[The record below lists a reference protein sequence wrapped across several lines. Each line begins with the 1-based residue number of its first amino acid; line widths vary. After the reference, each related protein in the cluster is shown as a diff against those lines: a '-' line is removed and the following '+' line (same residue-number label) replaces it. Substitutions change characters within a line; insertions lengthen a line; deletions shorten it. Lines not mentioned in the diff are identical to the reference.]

1 MTIIEV
7 FADVACPFTHVGLR
21 RFVERR
27 AQVGA
32 TGVVLRIHAW
42 PLELVN
48 GTPLDPHH
56 IAAEV
61 EAIRAQVAPDLFAGF
76 DPAAF
81 PATSIPAFRLA
92 AAAYARDDATGEA
105 VSLAIRDALFE
116 HGQDISRPEVLAA
129 IADRYGVGEAADES
143 CVHDDWADGRAR
155 GVIGS
160 PHFFTGAQGQFC
172 PLLHIT
178 RVDGGWHVTQD
189 LSVLDA
195 ILGPPPAG

>member
-1 MTIIEV
+1 MTVIDV

-42 PLELVN
+42 PLEWVN
-48 GTPLDPHH
+48 GKPLDAHH
-56 IAAEV
+56 IAAEI
-61 EAIRAQVAPDLFAGF
+61 EAIRAQVAPDLFTGF

-92 AAAYARDDATGEA
+92 AAAYRRDDATGEA
-105 VSLAIRDALFE
+105 VSLALRDALFE
-116 HGQDISRPEVLAA
+116 HGRNIAAPDVLAE
-129 IADRYGVGEAADES
+129 IAARHGLGEPAEER
-143 CVHDDWADGRAR
+143 CVHDDWAAGRER

-160 PHFFTGAQGQFC
+160 PHFFVGAEGHFC

-195 ILGPPPAG
+195 ILGPAPGG